1 MRATLLWMLWVP
13 GSWNWSSLGSSM
25 VAPGDLS
32 HDMPN
37 NDKCHVHATMHLMS
51 YSIHSDRPLGWCIP
65 CLQCGKRPATAT
77 AKPVNGYMRP
87 RATWKSLSWPLSSN
101 SPSLRHKSSVKNH
114 VSNSHDGPQINDL
127 NQQMNGSGQRHL
139 EISEI
144 SLVVTGSGP
153 WWVQLASPV
162 RAVYEMQILHIL
174 RSFKVF
180 NAVSFG
186 KLAHCNTAQTALL
199 FASWPSWPPES
210 GAKLFES
217 AKIQD
222 LDTRT
227 RKDHRHN
234 SHINCYIYL

>member
-114 VSNSHDGPQINDL
+114 VSNSHDMSWWTPNKRFKSADEWKRSKA
-127 NQQMNGSGQRHL
+127 SGNIGN
-139 EISEI
+139 ISSCHRI
-144 SLVVTGSGP
+144 RPMVGAIGQSCQGCLWDANITHPAFIQGIQCC
-153 WWVQLASPV
+153 QL
-162 RAVYEMQILHIL
+162 
-174 RSFKVF
+174 
-180 NAVSFG
+180 
-186 KLAHCNTAQTALL
+186 
-199 FASWPSWPPES
+199 W
-210 GAKLFES
+210 
-217 AKIQD
+217 
-222 LDTRT
+222 
-227 RKDHRHN
+227 
-234 SHINCYIYL
+234 

>member
-162 RAVYEMQILHIL
+162 KGCLWDANITHP
-174 RSFKVF
+174 VF
-180 NAVSFG
+180 
-186 KLAHCNTAQTALL
+186 
-199 FASWPSWPPES
+199 
-210 GAKLFES
+210 
-217 AKIQD
+217 IQGIQCCQ
-222 LDTRT
+222 LW
-227 RKDHRHN
+227 
-234 SHINCYIYL
+234 